1 MQIYSSINFIE
12 SAFFMYKFD
21 YLQIS
26 RLPLIMNATKA
37 HIIEKMGTQPRT
49 FQKWENGE
57 MSCESLVKV
66 CNTFRISLSHFLV
79 VGNRTSL
86 SSNPSDCII
95 PESEWKP
102 VEWHN
107 EAAGTLF
114 GPGGMTGITNKEA
127 SRRLGF
133 ASPQVFSQ
141 WAASPAAMRVASLV
155 SMLNEFQLDI
165 SLFFKDPNR
174 PLPLPAWEEG
184 NKHVSDILMDRMKGY
199 RETERKLSEALSTIS
214 HLKMELERSRNEARA
229 LRAGN
234 ETRTGRG
241 AASGMVSEAPAVYG
255 SPFAGRGYAFHL
267 SLWESLPDL
276 FEMKA
281 TEFCEGIGM
290 RLDSFYSLKNI
301 HVDLL
306 VKACNMLRISISHFF
321 IPKNEPP
328 VVQDRSY
335 YQMSPRVF
343 VPIENRMDR
352 MKHMFGKH
360 SVTGYTRE
368 ELERLSGIY
377 RDGFSGMCEGSG
389 KRSRVLTLVDICTQF
404 NIPPWL
410 FFQDE
415 NRKKAIYA
423 QSVNERLFLNAIS
436 LEEENETLKARL
448 RGKKN

>member
-1 MQIYSSINFIE
+1 
-12 SAFFMYKFD
+12 MYKFD

-26 RLPLIMNATKA
+26 RLPSIMGTTKA
-37 HIIEKMGTQPRT
+37 YITKKLGVQSHTYR
-49 FQKWENGE
+49 KWEKGE

-79 VGNRTSL
+79 VGNRPSH
-86 SSNPSDCII
+86 PAGASDCII
-95 PESEWKP
+95 PEGEWKP

-114 GPGGMTGITNKEA
+114 GPGGMTGVTNKDA
-127 SRRLGF
+127 SQRLGF
-133 ASPQVFSQ
+133 ASPQIFAQ

-155 SMLNEFQLDI
+155 SMLNEFQLDV
-165 SLFFKDPNR
+165 SLFFKDSNR
-174 PLPLPAWEEG
+174 PLPLPAWEIG
-184 NKHVSDILMDRMKGY
+184 NKHISDILQDRMKGH
-199 RETERKLSEALSTIS
+199 RDMERKYSEALSTVS
-214 HLKMELERSRNEARA
+214 HLKVELERVRNENRA
-229 LRAGN
+229 LRAGR
-234 ETRTGRG
+234 ESRFREEYI
-241 AASGMVSEAPAVYG
+241 SGITAEAPVVYG
-255 SPFAGRGYAFHL
+255 IPSSERGYAFHL
-267 SLWESLPDL
+267 SLWESLPAL

-281 TEFCEGIGM
+281 QDFCEGIGM

-321 IPKNEPP
+321 IPKSEPP
-328 VVQDRSY
+328 VVQDRFY

-343 VPIENRMDR
+343 VPVENRMDR

-360 SVTGYTRE
+360 SVTGYTRD
-368 ELERLSGIY
+368 ELERFSGIY
-377 RDGFSGMCEGSG
+377 RDGFTGMCEGSG

-410 FFQDE
+410 FFHDE

-436 LEEENETLKARL
+436 LEEENERLKAKL
-448 RGKKN
+448 KEKKN

>member
-1 MQIYSSINFIE
+1 
-12 SAFFMYKFD
+12 
-21 YLQIS
+21 
-26 RLPLIMNATKA
+26 MNTTKA
-37 HIIEKMGTQPRT
+37 YIIEKMETQPRT
-49 FQKWENGE
+49 FQKWEKGE

-79 VGNRTSL
+79 VGNRTSH
-86 SSNPSDCII
+86 SVNPSDCII
-95 PESEWKP
+95 PESKWKP

-114 GPGGMTGITNKEA
+114 GPGGLTGITNKEA
-127 SRRLGF
+127 SQRLGF
-133 ASPQVFSQ
+133 ASPQVFAQ

-165 SLFFKDPNR
+165 SLFFKDSNH
-174 PLPLPAWEEG
+174 PLPLPAWEVG
-184 NKHVSDILMDRMKGY
+184 NKHVSDILQDRMKGY

-214 HLKMELERSRNEARA
+214 HLKAELGRTRNEVRV
-229 LRAGN
+229 LRAGQTPRPR
-234 ETRTGRG
+234 EEAISGR
-241 AASGMVSEAPAVYG
+241 VSENPVSYG
-255 SPFAGRGYAFHL
+255 SPLAERGYAFHL
-267 SLWESLPDL
+267 SLWESLPGL

-281 TEFCEGIGM
+281 ADFCEGIGM

-306 VKACNMLRISISHFF
+306 VKACNMLHISISHFF

-328 VVQDRSY
+328 VVQDRVY

-343 VPIENRMDR
+343 VPIESRMDR
-352 MKHMFGKH
+352 LKHMFGKH

-368 ELERLSGIY
+368 ELGRIGGIY
-377 RDGFSGMCEGSG
+377 RDGFSGMCEGTG

-404 NIPPWL
+404 SIPPWL
-410 FFQDE
+410 FFHDE

-436 LEEENETLKARL
+436 LEEENEILKAKLKGR
-448 RGKKN
+448 KD